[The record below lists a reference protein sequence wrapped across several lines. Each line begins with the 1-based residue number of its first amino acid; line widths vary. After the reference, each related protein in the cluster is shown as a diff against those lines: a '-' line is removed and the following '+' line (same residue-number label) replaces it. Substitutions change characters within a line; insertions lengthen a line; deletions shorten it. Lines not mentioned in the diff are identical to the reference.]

1 MERNSV
7 TPAPYSMGLSPIPDA
22 RENSRIERERSW
34 SRRMCPQAHQ
44 LAIFLPEPLELRHN
58 LSVYQFRILLHP
70 LWLLLLTMLVGA
82 RSFAATH
89 ADKSSVILISVDTL
103 RADHLSLYG
112 YHGLSTPA
120 IDALAKHG
128 SVLTQATTQ
137 VPLTLPSHVS
147 LFTSTYPFWNG
158 VEDNGQV
165 LTTKLPTL
173 ATVLKAR
180 GYATGAFIGGFA
192 LDKRFGM
199 NRGFD
204 VYNSPFNVS
213 QQESVAATDLK
224 RPAEEV
230 IHTAETWLD
239 GEGHRPFFLFL
250 HLYDLHTPYQPHTQ
264 VQSAPTISGYDQEL
278 AYVNSRLQEFFSFL
292 RAKGIFDKALI
303 IFLSDHGESL
313 GEHGESTH
321 GYFIYQST
329 LHVPVIFHWP
339 MDEPGPV
346 GRPPL
351 PARIDEPA
359 SLIDVAPTIFH
370 FLGISPPLGFQ
381 GSSLFR
387 TASADSSETGV
398 YSESLYAHD
407 HYGCNPIFS
416 LRSGRY
422 KYIEAPKAELYDL
435 DADPGETK
443 NLYATQR
450 TVARSLHQKLQALLT
465 LSPDDSL
472 PARDALSPEAAEQ
485 LRALGYMPSN
495 GSAASHV
502 NSGIDPK
509 DRIVSYEETHRAI
522 SLAYAGDFKEA
533 VTLLKRVVAST
544 PDLPESRNILG
555 IFQQKLGLN
564 QEAAASFREVLQRD
578 PSNALAHYNLAVSY
592 FNLGQMQNA
601 IREIE
606 ALRALASTSG
616 RALEQLLIPA
626 EELLGTIF
634 LQEKDL
640 RRAQVQFQHLLSVD
654 PNDFTA
660 LYNLGWIAGLD
671 GEVEDGITYLSRA
684 IQEQPD
690 NADAHSALGTLYL
703 RQGDLSKA
711 ETAFSTAVRLASH
724 SAMAHFNLGITLAK
738 ERRAQEAAAEFRQAL
753 QIDPGFVR
761 ARRALDQLEG
771 IEKQN

>member
-1 MERNSV
+1 
-7 TPAPYSMGLSPIPDA
+7 
-22 RENSRIERERSW
+22 
-34 SRRMCPQAHQ
+34 MCPQARQ
-44 LAIFLPEPLELRHN
+44 LAIFLPEPIELPHGPPLDR
-58 LSVYQFRILLHP
+58 FRIRPHS
-70 LWLLLLTMLVGA
+70 LWLLLLTILAGA
-82 RSFAATH
+82 RLPSFAVTH
-89 ADKSSVILISVDTL
+89 PGKVPVILISVDTL

-120 IDALAKHG
+120 IDAMAKHG
-128 SVLTQATTQ
+128 TVLTQATTQ

-165 LTTKLPTL
+165 LTAKLPTL
-173 ATVLKAR
+173 ATVFKAQ

-199 NRGFD
+199 DRGFD

-213 QQESVAATDLK
+213 QQESVAAADLK

-230 IHTAETWLD
+230 IHSAETWLD
-239 GEGHRPFFLFL
+239 GEGHRPFFLFV
-250 HLYDLHTPYQPHTQ
+250 HLYDLHTPYQPHPQ
-264 VQSAPTISGYDQEL
+264 VQSAPGVSGYDEEL

-292 RAKGIFDKALI
+292 RTKGIFDKALI
-303 IFLSDHGESL
+303 IFVSDHGESL

-339 MDEPGPV
+339 MNAHGAV
-346 GRPPL
+346 VRAPL
-351 PARIDEPA
+351 PASIDEPA
-359 SLIDVAPTIFH
+359 GLVDLAPTIFY
-370 FLGISPPLGFQ
+370 FLGISPPPGFQ

-387 TASADSSETGV
+387 AASADSPESGI

-407 HYGCNPIFS
+407 HYGCDPIFS

-422 KYIEAPKAELYDL
+422 KYIEAPKPELYDL
-435 DADPGETK
+435 DADPGETT

-450 TVARSLHQKLQALLT
+450 TVARSLHQKLHSLLA
-465 LSPDDSL
+465 LSPDSSL
-472 PARDALSPEAAEQ
+472 HARSALSPEASEQ

-495 GSAASHV
+495 GSVASHA
-502 NSGIDPK
+502 NTGIDPK

-522 SLAYAGDFKEA
+522 SLAYAGDLKGA
-533 VTLLKRVVAST
+533 VTLLKQVVAST

-555 IFQQKLGLN
+555 LFQQKLGLH
-564 QEAAASFREVLQRD
+564 QDAAASFREVLQRD
-578 PSNALAHYNLAVSY
+578 PSNAIAHYNLAVSY

-606 ALRALASTSG
+606 VLRALASTSG
-616 RALEQLLIPA
+616 RALKQLLIPA

-640 RRAQVQFQHLLSVD
+640 PRAQAQFQHLLILA

-660 LYNLGWIAGLD
+660 LYNLGWIAGLE
-671 GEVEDGITYLSRA
+671 GNLEDGVTQLGHA
-684 IQEQPD
+684 IQQKPD
-690 NADAHSALGTLYL
+690 NADAHTALGTLYL
-703 RQGDLSKA
+703 RQGNLPKA
-711 ETAFSTAVRLASH
+711 QAAFSTAVRLSSH
-724 SAMAHFNLGITLAK
+724 SAAAHFNLGITLAK
-738 ERRAQEAAAEFRQAL
+738 ERRTQEAAAEFRQAL
-753 QIDPGFVR
+753 QIDPGFAR

-771 IEKQN
+771 MEKQY

>member
-1 MERNSV
+1 MRANG
-7 TPAPYSMGLSPIPDA
+7 PPLDRFQI
-22 RENSRIERERSW
+22 
-34 SRRMCPQAHQ
+34 RRY
-44 LAIFLPEPLELRHN
+44 L
-58 LSVYQFRILLHP
+58 
-70 LWLLLLTMLVGA
+70 LWLLLTLAGA
-82 RSFAATH
+82 GSPAFAAPH
-89 ADKSSVILISVDTL
+89 AGKIPVILISVDTL

-120 IDALAKHG
+120 IDALAKNG
-128 SVLTQATTQ
+128 TVLAQATTQ

-165 LTTKLPTL
+165 LTAKLPTL
-173 ATVLKAR
+173 ATVFKAQ

-199 NRGFD
+199 DRGFD
-204 VYNSPFNVS
+204 IYDSPFNVS
-213 QQESVAATDLK
+213 QHESIAAADLK

-230 IHTAETWLD
+230 VHSAETWLV
-239 GEGHRPFFLFL
+239 GEGRQPFFLFL
-250 HLYDLHTPYQPHTQ
+250 HLYDLHTPYQSHPE
-264 VQSAPTISGYDQEL
+264 VQSAPGTSGYDQEL
-278 AYVNSRLQEFFSFL
+278 AYVNSTLQEFFSFL
-292 RAKGIFDKALI
+292 RTKGIFDRALI
-303 IFLSDHGESL
+303 VFVSDHGESL

-339 MDEPGPV
+339 MGEHGSVSRTPLPTSIDQPV
-346 GRPPL
+346 GL
-351 PARIDEPA
+351 VD
-359 SLIDVAPTIFH
+359 LAPTIFH

-387 TASADSSETGV
+387 MASANSEENGV

-407 HYGCNPIFS
+407 HYGCDPIFS

-422 KYIEAPKAELYDL
+422 KYIEAPKPELYDL

-443 NLYATQR
+443 NLYATQK
-450 TVARSLHQKLQALLT
+450 TMARSLRQKLHSLLALFPVDLRH
-465 LSPDDSL
+465 
-472 PARDALSPEAAEQ
+472 ARGALSPEASEQ
-485 LRALGYMPSN
+485 LRALGYMPSS
-495 GSAASHV
+495 GSAAGHANTGV
-502 NSGIDPK
+502 DPK

-522 SLAYAGDFKEA
+522 SLAYAGDLKGA
-533 VTLLKRVVAST
+533 AMLLKQVLAAT

-555 IFQQKLGLN
+555 LFQQKLGLH

-578 PSNALAHYNLAVSY
+578 PSNAMAHYNLAVSY

-606 ALRALASTSG
+606 ALRALASISG
-616 RALEQLLIPA
+616 RDVKQLLIPA
-626 EELLGTIF
+626 EELMGTIY

-640 RRAQVQFQHLLSVD
+640 PRAKAQFQRLLSLT

-660 LYNLGWIAGLD
+660 LYNLGWIAGLE
-671 GEVEDGITYLSRA
+671 GNLEDGITQLGRA
-684 IQEQPD
+684 VQQQPD

-711 ETAFSTAVRLASH
+711 QTAFAAAVQLSSG
-724 SAMAHFNLGITLAK
+724 SATAHFNLGITLAK
-738 ERRAQEAAAEFRQAL
+738 EHRAQEAAAEFRRAL
-753 QIDPGFVR
+753 QIDPSFAR
-761 ARRALDQLEG
+761 ARQALNQLEQM
-771 IEKQN
+771 EKQN